1 MPAQPIITVTE
12 DFHSVLR
19 AWESNGYSANVIFN
33 LGITSQAMQ
42 EVGAKPLPIL
52 VTGGTLSKA
61 FFNHGI
67 ILRTLGELPKWLDS
81 PVQVY
86 RSATVTKGSVVV
98 LTPSLRQG
106 EPIIVP
112 IELDAEIDRFPTNRI
127 KSVYSKPL
135 FVVENWEKQGLR
147 IK

>member
-1 MPAQPIITVTE
+1 MPAQPIITVAE

-33 LGITSQAMQ
+33 LGTTSQAMQ

-81 PVQVY
+81 PAHVY
-86 RSATVTKGSVVV
+86 RSATVAKGSVVV